1 MRLQLALLAAA
12 APLAP
17 GFAAADAP
25 VPAIRT
31 ALRCYLPGQEV
42 RVTGSGFQ
50 PADRYS
56 VMLDRTL
63 LGTGLVR
70 SDGTMAGRLSS
81 GGVPAGMH
89 QVIHRV
95 VVADGALQA
104 GIGFRTTAFAA
115 SFAPATGDPRS
126 LRVRYTVDGI
136 GLSARAGALVWIHY
150 VDPVGRLRLSTPIG
164 RTRGVCG
171 SLQSIRHRLFPL
183 RVGRG
188 AWQLQFDLHKRF
200 GAASRPRIVLKV
212 AVGA

>member
-1 MRLQLALLAAA
+1 MRLRLALLAAA
-12 APLAP
+12 VLLAP

-25 VPAIRT
+25 GPAIAT

-50 PADRYS
+50 AADRYS
-56 VMLDRTL
+56 VTLDRTL

-70 SDGTMAGRLSS
+70 ADGTIAGRLSS

-95 VVADGALQA
+95 VIADGALQA
-104 GIGFRTTAFAA
+104 GIGFRTTAFGA
-115 SFAPATGDPRS
+115 SYAPPTGNSRTV
-126 LRVRYTVDGI
+126 RVRYTVDGI
-136 GLSARAGALVWIHY
+136 GLSAASGALVWLHY
-150 VDPVGRLRLSTPIG
+150 VDPHGVVRLSAAIG

-183 RVGRG
+183 RVSRG
-188 AWQLQFDLHKRF
+188 AWQLQFDLRKRYTT
-200 GAASRPRIVLKV
+200 GSRPRIVLKV